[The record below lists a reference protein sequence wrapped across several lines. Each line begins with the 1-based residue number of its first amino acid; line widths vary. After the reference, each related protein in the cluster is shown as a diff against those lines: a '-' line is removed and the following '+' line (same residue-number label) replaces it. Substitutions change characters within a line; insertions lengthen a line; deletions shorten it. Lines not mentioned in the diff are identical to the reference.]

1 MEVDLKLNELV
12 EVLTSPYSVAKIQY
26 FFGIRKL
33 EPEGTGSVAVNGNSA
48 QRAVT
53 NSGGEASKRS
63 VFSSSV
69 EQNGDFQGHA
79 AEEKPLSPWRV
90 RLKPSAESHQQHV
103 EYRVDNWLWYWLFRF
118 GALLGDDV
126 FYYTFMPFWFFNVN
140 VIVMRKVSLIWAIV
154 MYVGQASKEIL
165 KWPRPKSPPVV
176 PLEPRYFKEY
186 GMPSTHAMVGTLI
199 PFSILFLTM
208 GKVEYSIPMGFL
220 CATSWLL
227 LVCFSRL
234 YKGMHYIMDVVVG
247 VALTFVLLAMIFP
260 FLDFMDKF
268 LTTDPQAPLLLAG
281 IITFLSLTYPS
292 QRGWSSTREDTIVI
306 LSATGSIYTSLWLN
320 HHFQWYPD
328 RYNDHLPDRI
338 IWPSLAQCVAM
349 LCRELIGVA
358 TTLLAHSII
367 KPIMLETL
375 SFVYSIEINS
385 ETKKWLSVEFPYKYV
400 TYTLVGLICMLV
412 SPFLFSLV
420 GL

>member
-1 MEVDLKLNELV
+1 MAETKSDLFNSAKTI
-12 EVLTSPYSVAKIQY
+12 LTSAETVARIQN
-26 FFGIRKL
+26 FFGVYRIDEEKKSRESETNGHSIANGEGNHYATSTKIRNVIV
-33 EPEGTGSVAVNGNSA
+33 TSVSECLQQDKCYTQTNGNSSDKA
-48 QRAVT
+48 DHHQTHVNYRIE
-53 NSGGEASKRS
+53 NYIWYYL
-63 VFSSSV
+63 
-69 EQNGDFQGHA
+69 FQ
-79 AEEKPLSPWRV
+79 
-90 RLKPSAESHQQHV
+90 
-103 EYRVDNWLWYWLFRF
+103 F
-118 GALLGDDV
+118 GAFLGDDL
-126 FYYTFMPFWFFNVN
+126 FYYTFMPFWFFNIN
-140 VIVMRKVSLIWAIV
+140 LWVIRRVILIWGV
-154 MYVGQASKEIL
+154 FMYVGQSSKEIL